1 MCCVSRRPT
10 VARSEGLSQT
20 NAMTSTG
27 NTRADAILRQSQGLA
42 HDALVDDIGAGL
54 VGKHLGFSMDSKGL
68 GTHMFECTDPAYVG
82 WQWAVTVSRAP
93 RAKFATV
100 CEVVL
105 LPGQGSVLS
114 PQWVPWSDRIQ
125 PGELEVWAYAMSFL
139 PTATSH
145 LPSR

>member
-20 NAMTSTG
+20 KAMTSTG
-27 NTRADAILRQSQGLA
+27 TIRADAVLRQSQGLA
-42 HDALVDDIGAGL
+42 HDALVDEMGSGL

-145 LPSR
+145 LPWR